1 MIKEDLIESLEIDYR
16 ELLVKVIRDLGENN
30 TLNIENIESL
40 KLVEDFTLN
49 ILDGLE
55 GEDPKEVIRVFN
67 TLKDLVKVK
76 IPYKKFKRVLDKRIE
91 LILLGYRKIN

>member
-76 IPYKKFKRVLDKRIE
+76 TPYKKFKRVLDKRIE

>member
-1 MIKEDLIESLEIDYR
+1 MIKEGLIESLEIDYR